1 VTFTISLAIT
11 LVLAVWGI
19 RRLAQIAFT
28 SRLEA
33 IRDDCEDA
41 VLDGRLREKQ
51 QVKEL
56 LSRLDDMMKYGR
68 RVTYARLLALRL
80 AASQVGL
87 DIVAEAQTE
96 ELSYSGLQPTER
108 RIMHE
113 LEERLLQ
120 AWVSYV
126 NLSTPLGWAH
136 TVASR
141 IGRRLRPGKPNRRAQ
156 ADSLPTLAAKDVCRL
171 PARRSPITGR
181 RLGVRVGR

>member
-1 VTFTISLAIT
+1 MAEPLAH
-11 LVLAVWGI
+11 
-19 RRLAQIAFT
+19 QIAGKNTSFT
-28 SRLEA
+28 LTASLSLNLILGVTA
-33 IRDDCEDA
+33 ALAGGA
-41 VLDGRLREKQ
+41 VYQ
-51 QVKEL
+51 Q
-56 LSRLDDMMKYGR
+56 R
-68 RVTYARLLALRL
+68 RNV
-80 AASQVGL
+80 
-87 DIVAEAQTE
+87 DILAEAQTE